1 MAKDIFSSRTNI
13 TKPLFTPTVFRS
25 AIWNAAIMVALYLL
39 FNFFTFFTMNYFL
52 EQNLDVRLRH
62 EIEHIN
68 SAIELTDDSLKIIN
82 LKEFEESDL
91 AQITENPFFLQV
103 YSHEKG
109 KLFESKNLKLYQP
122 IPIHYP
128 TFNTEYYF
136 EDVSV
141 NDDELRTGYLKIYN
155 EDNSQSALIQLS
167 AIKSA
172 SYALTNNIIFF
183 NFLTFP
189 LILII
194 IIMVSVFLAKK
205 NFVKINRI
213 IDTAKKITATNLNE
227 RFEYQAN
234 PNDEIER
241 LKSTLNNLFER
252 LENQVKEISNFSDN
266 ASHQLMTPLTVL
278 NTELDYILKQER
290 KNEEYVETLSIF
302 KEQTH
307 KMINIVNTLLIL
319 SKDCRD
325 CNDNSSVFNI
335 SKAVNEEAEHYLSKR
350 DITSEIQSDIYVRG
364 KKEYFALVVNNLIDN
379 AVKYSDENSEVLL
392 KLLNKNGDVEFG
404 VIDKGIGIPK
414 EEKERIFSRFY
425 RGKNTELKGI
435 VGNGLGLALVNSI
448 VRSMEGK
455 IEIDDNKPKGTI
467 FKIIL
472 PQIKLN

>member
-1 MAKDIFSSRTNI
+1 MAKDTYSSQI
-13 TKPLFTPTVFRS
+13 SFAKPLFTPTVFRS
-25 AIWNAAIMVALYLL
+25 TIWNAAIMTALYLL
-39 FNFFTFFTMNYFL
+39 FNFFTFFTVNYFL
-52 EQNLDVRLRH
+52 EQNLDVRIRH

-68 SAIELTDDSLKIIN
+68 SAFDLENDSLIILN
-82 LKEFEESDL
+82 PKEFEESDL
-91 AQITENPFFLQV
+91 AQLTEDPFFLQV
-103 YSHEKG
+103 YSLSGEKY
-109 KLFESKNLKLYQP
+109 LESKNLKLYQP
-122 IPIHYP
+122 IPL
-128 TFNTEYYF
+128 TFPEFDTQYYF
-136 EDVSV
+136 EDLTVK
-141 NDDELRTGYLKIYN
+141 DDNLRTGYFKLHDLN
-155 EDNSQSALIQLS
+155 NSHNALIQLS
-167 AIKSA
+167 VFKSA

-194 IIMVSVFLAKK
+194 IVMVSIFLAKK
-205 NFVKINRI
+205 NFVRINRI
-213 IDTAKKITATNLNE
+213 IDKAKKITATNLNE

-290 KNEEYVETLSIF
+290 NSDEYAETLNIF

-325 CNDNSSVFNI
+325 CNDKSSVFNI
-335 SKAVNEEAEHYLSKR
+335 SKAVNEETEHYLSKR
-350 DITSEIQSDIYVRG
+350 DITTEIENDIYVRG

-379 AVKYSDENSEVLL
+379 AVKYSEDGSEVQL
-392 KLLNKNGDVEFG
+392 KLMNKNREVEFE
-404 VIDKGIGIPK
+404 VIDQGIGIPK
-414 EEKERIFSRFY
+414 EEKERIFNRFY
-425 RGKNTELKGI
+425 RGKNTELNGI
-435 VGNGLGLALVNSI
+435 GGNGLGLALVNSI
-448 VRSMEGK
+448 VNSMNGR
-455 IEIDDNKPKGTI
+455 IEIVDNKPRGTT
-467 FKIIL
+467 FKITL